1 MSTWDVCM
9 SPGNTC
15 KWIIKSDK
23 PNPLQNLLGYTAQ
36 AWKPCT
42 CLDLRPKKDPGV
54 DRDSRGFNR
63 WDVLNVWS
71 KRVLERHPLWIAE
84 DREHTAAAA
93 ARATGLSPRWM
104 MTDEKFPVLGWLRS
118 WLSKFKCFQLCTSL
132 KFPSVKSATCNR
144 LCVVMACDLKV
155 EDLGSW
161 ERKVVGNRSAGIG
174 SLRWEW
180 HRQSKGTK

>member
-1 MSTWDVCM
+1 MAGKSNVPYQVRL
-9 SPGNTC
+9 PGWLSGEEPTC
-15 KWIIKSDK
+15 SARDAGDAGSIPGWGRPPAGGNGK
-23 PNPLQNLLGYTAQ
+23 PLQYYCPENPMDRR
-36 AWKPCT
+36 AWWAAVH
-42 CLDLRPKKDPGV
+42 GV
-54 DRDSRGFNR
+54 SESGMT
-63 WDVLNVWS
+63 
-71 KRVLERHPLWIAE
+71 
-84 DREHTAAAA
+84 EHTAAAA

-118 WLSKFKCFQLCTSL
+118 WLSNFKCFQLCTSL

-180 HRQSKGTK
+180 HRQSKGTKSVIS